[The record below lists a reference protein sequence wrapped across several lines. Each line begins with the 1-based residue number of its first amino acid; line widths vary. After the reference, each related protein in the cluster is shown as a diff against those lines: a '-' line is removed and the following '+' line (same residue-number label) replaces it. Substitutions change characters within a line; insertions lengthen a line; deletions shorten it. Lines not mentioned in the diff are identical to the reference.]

1 MKVKLS
7 VDHVLGLQHAFHFFT
22 VVWSKKV
29 ERKLVLREGLAV
41 PLKPFPSTDRGQAG
55 QSRLDRSAIGAFGTN
70 AGWRQRSGGCSGW
83 PPARWCY
90 PKAPERGL

>member
-29 ERKLVLREGLAV
+29 ERKLVLREG
-41 PLKPFPSTDRGQAG
+41 PR
-55 QSRLDRSAIGAFGTN
+55 
-70 AGWRQRSGGCSGW
+70 CS
-83 PPARWCY
+83 
-90 PKAPERGL
+90 PKTIP